1 MRSFSQSTSFELSDT
16 RSGVIM
22 RAFTSRMT
30 RMHQQTK
37 VLAPDADDNPLLDE
51 WGGPFGVPD
60 FGRIKPDHFRPAFA
74 RAFAAHAAE
83 VASIGGN
90 AAAPTFANTIAALEA
105 SGQALTRTVN
115 VFNLLAGAHTNDA
128 ILAIEREL
136 APLKAKHWDMILMNE
151 ALFRRI
157 DGLYRMRERLAL
169 SAEQQ
174 RVLERYHAKF
184 TRAGAALDAAAKAR
198 LADINER
205 LATLATT
212 FSQNVLADEQGYALV
227 LDGDDDLAGLPDF
240 VRAAARAAAEERGL
254 AGKHAITISR
264 SSVEPFLQFS
274 ARRDL
279 REKIFRAWTARGD
292 GGGATDN
299 KAIIAEMVA
308 LRTERARLLG
318 YPSFAHYRL
327 DDTMAKTPQAVRA
340 LLDRVWAPG
349 RRRAMAD
356 RDALQ
361 ALVQAEEKNFALA
374 PWDWRYYAEKLRKAR
389 YDIDEATIKPY
400 LQLERIIEA
409 AFYTANRLFGLT
421 FESRADVPVW
431 HEDVRVWEVRDAAGR
446 HRGLFF
452 GDYFARTSKHSG
464 AWMTKLRDQEKLR
477 GDIHPLVVNV
487 MNFSKSDQ
495 DESTLLSFGDAK
507 TLFHEFGHAL
517 HGLLSDVTY
526 PIIAGTS
533 VLKDWSELPSQLFEH
548 WLQRPEILRRFA
560 RHYRTGEPIPED
572 ELRRLLAARTFNQG
586 QATVEYVASAL
597 IDLDIHFQPV
607 AGEAFDIGSFE
618 RAALTRIGM
627 PDEIVMRHRPTHFQ
641 HLFAGDGYAAAY
653 YSYLWS
659 EVLDAD
665 AFAAFEEGG
674 DIFDAGVAKK
684 LHDHVYAAGGSRD
697 PAELYT
703 AFRGRL
709 PTPDGLLKRR
719 GLSEDTA

>member
-1 MRSFSQSTSFELSDT
+1 MFSQSASFELSDT

-361 ALVQAEEKNFALA
+361 ALVQAEGKNFALA

-607 AGEAFDIGSFE
+607 AGEAFDIGNFE
-618 RAALTRIGM
+618 RAALARIGM